1 MTKEAALHKFFNS
14 FGIPGYSTSSVPDD
28 AVFPWLT
35 YELVTG
41 SIDNGENSLTVNL
54 WYYGESEAVPNAKV
68 REIAEEI
75 GHGGKVLVV
84 DGGYIWIKRGTPW
97 CQNLRDESNANIKR
111 RYLNVIAEYL
121 TIN

>member
-1 MTKEAALHKFFNS
+1 MTKEAALHDFFNS
-14 FGIPGYSTSSVPDD
+14 FGIPGYTTSSVPDD
-28 AVFPWLT
+28 SVFPWLT
-35 YELVTG
+35 YDLVTG
-41 SIDNGENSLTVNL
+41 SFENGENSLTVNL

-75 GHGGKVLVV
+75 GHSGKILVV

-97 CQNLRDESNANIKR
+97 CQNLRDEANANIKR

-121 TIN
+121 TLN